1 MQIRCLCLALRGFFS
16 LRFIFKPWIEVR
28 ILEGTPLYTQ
38 RQLNNLPSRCSAGNI
53 RPLTWSLQQQQ
64 QQLRM
69 PYTVS
74 LSSCPCPKA
83 VALYLVLERTQRLRQ
98 PVRHLVDLGGRS
110 AGTCPKTGI
119 IIYLDHMEMATRS

>member
-16 LRFIFKPWIEVR
+16 LRFIFKSWIEVR

-53 RPLTWSLQQQQ
+53 RPLTWSLQ

-119 IIYLDHMEMATRS
+119 IRYLDHMEMATRS